1 MLTEKDYCDYDT
13 CVALKELGF
22 NEYCRGYFDP
32 LCKIFNETS
41 YRKGWNNT
49 EGSDCGVLSCP
60 SLYEAQKW
68 LREEKG
74 IEVEPIFAYMDEKR
88 DKYYSV
94 QTVTD
99 IRFDD
104 ENYTYECDTMKLG
117 EFKGYEE
124 ALSEGI
130 KESVKILKEN
140 K

>member
-41 YRKGWNNT
+41 YLKGWNNI

-68 LREEKG
+68 LREEKHLF
-74 IEVEPIFAYMDEKR
+74 VEIQYR
-88 DKYYSV
+88 S
-94 QTVTD
+94 
-99 IRFDD
+99 
-104 ENYTYECDTMKLG
+104 YTWPYGYEIYNSERERLDVVDGYKT
-117 EFKGYEE
+117 YEE

-130 KESVKILKEN
+130 KEAVKILQN
-140 K
+140 D